1 MSLHHGIQVVLQ
13 QPRKNGGS
21 TCRAFTGL
29 PHLMPAWF
37 CVEPLHPAD
46 SSTASDVGDA
56 IAAGLISLGS
66 SVHEVAP
73 PCGGCGF
80 GSCHAESVPDCA
92 KVLLP
97 FVGATG
103 GSSPLLTRWSN
114 FGATARIC
122 PVLDPSASVAAMP
135 KCLKG
140 INGVQWSPGDP
151 GAIGKILQ
159 LGGLVSVRPRLFISY
174 VRAESQAL
182 AEQLHDY
189 LNRLGFEVFLD
200 RFSVEPGT
208 DFQVRLTEELSRMG
222 TLLVLE
228 SESILKSRWV
238 RHEIQFARSCR
249 LGLIGLHLP
258 KGKFV
263 PGISHDSRLPIV
275 SSQQNGKGRLF
286 PKHLKDVG
294 LRLQALHAA
303 AERIRIAYLRDTM
316 SDALL
321 LNGFSSQGFD
331 VGGVIVAKKNTNEYS
346 FAVRN
351 LPPEMADFHAVE
363 GHRAQGRSTFV
374 VAPSKYMDWQTR
386 RSLSWLSQE
395 THIGLE
401 DEGDML
407 KLARRL
413 P

>member
-1 MSLHHGIQVVLQ
+1 MSLHPGIQVVLQ

-29 PHLMPAWF
+29 PHVVPAWF

-46 SSTASDVGDA
+46 SSTASDVGDD
-56 IAAGLISLGS
+56 IAAGLISLGPT
-66 SVHEVAP
+66 VHEVTP

-80 GSCHAESVPDCA
+80 GSCHAESAPDCV

-97 FVGATG
+97 VVGAAG
-103 GSSPLLTRWSN
+103 GNSPLLQRWPS

-122 PVLDPSASVAAMP
+122 PILGPSASVAAMP
-135 KCLKG
+135 KSLKP

-151 GAIGKILQ
+151 AAIGKILQ
-159 LGGLVSVRPRLFISY
+159 LGGLVSARPRLFISY
-174 VRAESQAL
+174 ARVDSQPIAD
-182 AEQLHDY
+182 QLHDY

-200 RFSVEPGT
+200 RFSVKPGT

-228 SESILKSRWV
+228 SAGILKSKWV
-238 RHEIQFARSCR
+238 RHEVQFARSCR
-249 LGLIGLHLP
+249 LGLVGLHLP
-258 KGKFV
+258 KGAFV
-263 PGISHDSRLPIV
+263 PGIAHDSRLPIA
-275 SSQQNGKGRLF
+275 SGQLNGQGRLF

-294 LRLQALHAA
+294 LRLQTLHAA

-321 LNGFSSQGFD
+321 LNGYSSQGFD
-331 VGGVIVAKKNTNEYS
+331 VGGIIVAKKNTNEYS

-374 VAPSKYMDWQTR
+374 VAPAKYMDWQTR
-386 RSLSWLSQE
+386 RSLAWLSHE
-395 THIGLE
+395 TQIGLE
-401 DEGDML
+401 DEGDMV
-407 KLARRL
+407 KLVRGL